1 MNFDLLVIAGTFSIL
16 AAVLHVGVVI
26 GGANWYRFFGA
37 GESMAQMAEQGLLK
51 PTVITLSISVVLVVW
66 GFYAWSA
73 AGLIPKLPLLKLALL
88 TITGIYLVRGVV
100 GIIAPFV
107 TSHPQVKQNSTA
119 FWVWSSVI
127 CLAIGLFH
135 LMGMVAIWPTL

>member
-1 MNFDLLVIAGTFSIL
+1 MNFDLLIIAGTLSIL

-37 GESMAQMAEQGLLK
+37 GESMAQMAEQGSLK
-51 PTVITLSISVVLVVW
+51 PTVITLSISAVLIVW

-88 TITGIYLVRGVV
+88 IITGIYLVRGIA
-100 GIIAPFV
+100 GIVAPFV

-119 FWVWSSVI
+119 FWVWSSVV

>member
-51 PTVITLSISVVLVVW
+51 PTVITLSDLRGTE
-66 GFYAWSA
+66 GFNLQQAD
-73 AGLIPKLPLLKLALL
+73 
-88 TITGIYLVRGVV
+88 
-100 GIIAPFV
+100 
-107 TSHPQVKQNSTA
+107 
-119 FWVWSSVI
+119 
-127 CLAIGLFH
+127 
-135 LMGMVAIWPTL
+135 